1 MEGSGI
7 PNSYKIRVN
16 DHNEEKVV
24 SDVLSYYKESL
35 LLDLNELRT
44 DNKTIPTTNTVVN
57 LLTPN
62 QTIRTVYTQA
72 DPTMSNKS
80 TGVGG

>member
-1 MEGSGI
+1 MTM
-7 PNSYKIRVN
+7 NTNTATRVTN
-16 DHNEEKVV
+16 MGVK
-24 SDVLSYYKESL
+24 
-35 LLDLNELRT
+35 LRT